1 MKKFVQFCRECVG
14 ELGKVVW
21 PSRSEAVASVKVV
34 IVSTIVVALVLGL
47 LDLFFTEALRLI
59 F

>member
-1 MKKFVQFCRECVG
+1 MKKFVQFCRECMG
-14 ELGKVVW
+14 ELAKVVW

-34 IVSTIVVALVLGL
+34 VFSTIFVALLLGF
-47 LDLFFTEALRLI
+47 LDMLFTEGLRLI

>member
-1 MKKFVQFCRECVG
+1 MKKLVQFCRECMG
-14 ELGKVVW
+14 ELAKVVW

-34 IVSTIVVALVLGL
+34 IFSTIVVALILGL
-47 LDLFFTEALRLI
+47 LDMLFTEGLRLI

>member
-14 ELGKVVW
+14 ELGKGVW

-34 IVSTIVVALVLGL
+34 IVSTIVVALILGL
-47 LDLFFTEALRLI
+47 LDLLFTEGLRLI